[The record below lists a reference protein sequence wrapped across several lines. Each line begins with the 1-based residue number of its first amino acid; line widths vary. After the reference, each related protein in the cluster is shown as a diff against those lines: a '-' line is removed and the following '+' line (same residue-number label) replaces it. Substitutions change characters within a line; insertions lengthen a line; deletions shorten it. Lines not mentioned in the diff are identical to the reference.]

1 MLICPFPSA
10 LPWAVLIHVGHTC
23 IYDTT
28 PTQAQSLSTFLI
40 VGRKH
45 MGYYWYT
52 NRTIELF
59 MILVSDRYM
68 EGVFFIQPSSFVSPW
83 CIVAI
88 KNVTSAWIYIRL
100 IKKWD
105 KINFLYQY
113 IYMGQMKYE
122 SIPVCIFPHPI
133 AFIITYFG
141 ANTLLIFLQFLTEIS
156 YLEVLAS
163 WPEDHWCCN
172 W

>member
-1 MLICPFPSA
+1 MKGAHLSFPVCTPMSSTHTRRTYMYIWYNA
-10 LPWAVLIHVGHTC
+10 YTGAVPLDVSYSWKKTYGVLLVYKQDHRIVYDPCIRQIYGRCIFHT
-23 IYDTT
+23 
-28 PTQAQSLSTFLI
+28 TQ
-40 VGRKH
+40 
-45 MGYYWYT
+45 
-52 NRTIELF
+52 LF
-59 MILVSDRYM
+59 CFSMMHCRYK
-68 EGVFFIQPSSFVSPW
+68 E
-83 CIVAI
+83 CHEC
-88 KNVTSAWIYIRL
+88 RL
-100 IKKWD
+100 IEKWD

-141 ANTLLIFLQFLTEIS
+141 ANTSLIFLQFLTEIS